1 MDLQSEQLDNL
12 LVVSLYFREIVG
24 VDDVVKGFNLLLCLR
39 LQGLDLLSEGLIV
52 ALHGLV

>member
-1 MDLQSEQLDNL
+1 MDLQSEQLHNP